1 MRYETFPELSSA
13 RVVCIDTETT
23 GLSFIDDHV
32 VGFSIAIAD
41 GAGYFDP
48 TPENLGRLMGWARNF
63 DGVLVGHNLKF
74 DLHFLRVLG
83 VEFPRARVS
92 CTMVRA
98 ALIDEN
104 LLSYDLD
111 TLGQK
116 YVGQGKDDGIY
127 EHLAMKFGG
136 RPTKAE
142 QAKRLHMADRAV
154 LAEYAIKDVETT
166 LRLWE
171 WQEREIEAQNLRAVD
186 TLESELLVVLCDME
200 AQGVRVDVD
209 RAGESFKQMSE
220 VIDGKLSE
228 LYHVA
233 GFFANPN
240 SSKDMRAL
248 FQPKRT
254 DAGWEMVDGTI
265 AGQTAGGMP
274 SIDSD
279 CLRRMKHPA
288 AALVLQIRK
297 LTKARDT
304 FIKGYVLDSNEHG
317 RVHCNFNQTRSTNGL
332 GTVTGRLSV
341 NKPALQQIHKRDKDI
356 APLIRSLFIP
366 DESCHW
372 VCNDWAQMD
381 FRVFA
386 HYINEP
392 SILRAYKDDPLTD
405 FHQLVA
411 DMTGLPRSP
420 EYAGQ
425 ANAKQIN
432 LGLLFGMGQG
442 KLAME
447 MGLPYTVEKVRGR
460 EFIKAGEEAQAVFEQ
475 YHSNVVGAREL
486 LKMAAATAES
496 RGYVKT
502 ILGRRIRFPD
512 SSKSYKAGGLIFQGT
527 AADALKV
534 KLVELH
540 RLLKERNCGARLMLN
555 VHDEFD
561 CSVPLGDTET
571 MQAIT
576 RCVTDFSGQGTLIR
590 FRVPVVSEQGVGGDW
605 YEASK

>member
-1 MRYETFPELSSA
+1 MRFRDFPSLESA

-23 GLSFIDDHV
+23 GLSFITDKM
-32 VGFSIAIAD
+32 VGFSVATAD
-41 GAGYFDP
+41 GAGYFEP
-48 TPENLGRLMGWARNF
+48 TTGNLERLKDWALTYS
-63 DGVLVGHNLKF
+63 GELVGHNLKF
-74 DLHFLRVLG
+74 DLHFLREAG
-83 VEFPRARVS
+83 VVFPRARPS

-104 LLSYDLD
+104 LSSYDLD

-116 YVGQGKDDGIY
+116 YVSQGKDDEIY
-127 EHLAMKFGG
+127 YHLAQKFGG
-136 RPTKAE
+136 NPTKAE
-142 QAKRLHMADRAV
+142 QAKRLHMADRGV

-171 WQEREIEAQNLRAVD
+171 WQEKEIESQGLRVVD
-186 TLESELLVVLCDME
+186 TLESELLLVLCDME
-200 AQGVRVDVD
+200 AQGVMVDVD
-209 RAGESFKQMSE
+209 RAGESFKSMTDI
-220 VIDGKLSE
+220 IDQCYTD
-228 LYHVA
+228 LYKIA
-233 GFFANPN
+233 GFFPNVN

-254 DAGWEMVDGTI
+254 DAGWQMADGTI
-265 AGQTAGGMP
+265 AGQTASGSP

-304 FIKGYVLDSNEHG
+304 FIKGYILDSNENG

-366 DESCHW
+366 DVGCHW

-392 SILRAYKDDPLTD
+392 SILRAYRDDPLTD

-460 EFIKAGEEAQAVFEQ
+460 EFVKAGEEAQAVFDQ
-475 YHSNVVGAREL
+475 YHSKVVGAREL
-486 LKMAAATAES
+486 LKMASATAES

-540 RLLKERNCGARLMLN
+540 KLLKDRNCGARLMLN

-561 CSVPLGDTET
+561 CSVPLGDTDT

-576 RCVTDFSGQGTLIR
+576 RCVTNFSGVDTPIR